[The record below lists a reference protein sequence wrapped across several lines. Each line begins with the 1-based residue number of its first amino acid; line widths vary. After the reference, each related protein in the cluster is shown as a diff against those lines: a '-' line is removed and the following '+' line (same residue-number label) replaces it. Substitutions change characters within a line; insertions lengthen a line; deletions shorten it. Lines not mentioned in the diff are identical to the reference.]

1 MIDMVMDQP
10 TFSLVDRL
18 LDRMQLLRKLDA
30 ATTLVE
36 HLNDSTHVP
45 IGALEPLDDILVGSM
60 NVRF

>member
-10 TFSLVDRL
+10 TSGLVDRL
-18 LDRMQLLRKLDA
+18 LDRMQLLRKFDA

-36 HLNDSTHVP
+36 HLNDSAHVP